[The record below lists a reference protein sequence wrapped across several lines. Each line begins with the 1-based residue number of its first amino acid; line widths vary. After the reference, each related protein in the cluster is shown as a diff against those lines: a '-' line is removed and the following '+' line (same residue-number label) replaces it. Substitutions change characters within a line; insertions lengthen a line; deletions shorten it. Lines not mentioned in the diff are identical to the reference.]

1 MTTRHALRR
10 MRFFSEP
17 FRDFMAAMDAQ
28 VARASR
34 PKRAF
39 LIVLLSS
46 VASWWVYVP
55 VHELLHALGCYVA
68 GGSVSELQIAPRYGG
83 TLLAR
88 VLPFVVGDSDYA
100 GRLSGFDTKGS
111 DLIYLA
117 TDALPFLLSV
127 FIGVPLLKAC
137 AGGARPVLLGAAF
150 VLGLAPFSSL
160 TGDYYEMGSI
170 ITTRAMGVLHGA
182 GGPPPFAALRS
193 DDVVK
198 LVSDVFCDG
207 LGACLGECPEG
218 AITIEERSAILGSR
232 SIWEYD
238 ELFIAPKTQMQAGA
252 YASNPKPFETM
263 LLCMLIELK
272 KELKVLEQK
281 VARAEGP
288 AV

>member
-1 MTTRHALRR
+1 VLKTDNPAPARARGVTSRNIRRALRR

-17 FRDFMAAMDAQ
+17 FRDLVAAMDAQ

-39 LIVLLSS
+39 LIVLL
-46 VASWWVYVP
+46 AGGACWWVYVP

-88 VLPFVVGDSDYA
+88 VLPFVVGDGDYA

-127 FIGVPLLKAC
+127 FIGVPLLKTS
-137 AGGARPVLLGAAF
+137 AGGARPALLGVGF
-150 VLGLAPFSSL
+150 VLGLAPFYSL

-170 ITTRAMGVLHGA
+170 ITTRAMSVLHGA
-182 GGPPPFAALRS
+182 GGPPPFATLRS

-198 LVSDVFCDG
+198 LVSDVFTRPGEFQVQTSYDAVMAVLVITIG
-207 LGACLGECPEG
+207 LGVGVLLAFGTY
-218 AITIEERSAILGSR
+218 A
-232 SIWEYD
+232 
-238 ELFIAPKTQMQAGA
+238 AGA
-252 YASNPKPFETM
+252 RLRRRP
-263 LLCMLIELK
+263 
-272 KELKVLEQK
+272 
-281 VARAEGP
+281 
-288 AV
+288 